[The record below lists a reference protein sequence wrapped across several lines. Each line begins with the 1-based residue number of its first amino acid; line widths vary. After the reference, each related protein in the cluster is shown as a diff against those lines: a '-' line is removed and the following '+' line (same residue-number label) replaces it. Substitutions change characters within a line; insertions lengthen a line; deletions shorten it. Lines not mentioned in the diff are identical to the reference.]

1 VLDVTETLVERIE
14 IVETPR
20 SSATAS
26 DLIFES
32 MTVPPTVC
40 VSEVAQM
47 FRDQAALQ
55 TLPVVENDRPVGV
68 IRRSELLDILSLPL
82 RQELFGRKPIV
93 SLMDRNPLLVDCDL
107 RLEQVSRIVTR
118 GYQERLQEQFVITR
132 NGRYLG
138 MGRVIDLLRAITEEQ
153 IQSARH
159 SNPLTALP
167 GNIPIYDCV
176 NGLLRREK
184 NFVLCH
190 IDIDNFKPFNDFYGY
205 SKGDE
210 ALVGLS
216 RILVAITSPRV
227 DFVGHVGGDDF
238 VAVFRSDDWQERVD
252 RLFGEVEQAFRS
264 LYRPEHIE
272 QNGIVTRDRYGLERQ
287 FPLLS
292 ISVAAIVCNGD
303 SRCGAEDLAYMIAP
317 IKLQAKQKPGNA
329 LVLEECANLIAAEAE
344 FDDLFV
350 GKGA

>member
-1 VLDVTETLVERIE
+1 
-14 IVETPR
+14 
-20 SSATAS
+20 
-26 DLIFES
+26 
-32 MTVPPTVC
+32 
-40 VSEVAQM
+40 
-47 FRDQAALQ
+47 
-55 TLPVVENDRPVGV
+55 
-68 IRRSELLDILSLPL
+68 
-82 RQELFGRKPIV
+82 
-93 SLMDRNPLLVDCDL
+93 
-107 RLEQVSRIVTR
+107 
-118 GYQERLQEQFVITR
+118 
-132 NGRYLG
+132 
-138 MGRVIDLLRAITEEQ
+138 
-153 IQSARH
+153 
-159 SNPLTALP
+159 LP